1 MTLRELCWTHTAL
14 TSDEV
19 DLLDRIAGSLQ
30 YMADLTGADVFID
43 CLDRAGE
50 TAVVVAHA
58 RPSGV
63 ISAYRRTVLG
73 QAALREKEPAVY
85 HAFRTGMVVRDL
97 KAVTQEDQT
106 VRQDAA
112 PIRNQGGKVIAVLIR
127 EKDVSGTLSRERKFQ
142 ELAREI
148 GRAHV

>member
-14 TSDEV
+14 DSDQV
-19 DLLDRIAGSLQ
+19 DLLEGVAASLQ

-58 RPSGV
+58 RPSGIV
-63 ISAYRRTVLG
+63 SAYQRSVLG

-85 HAFRTGMVVRDL
+85 HAFRSGMVVRDL

-112 PIRNQGGKVIAVLIR
+112 PIRDRGGKVIAVLIR
-127 EKDVSGTLSRERKFQ
+127 EKDVRDRKS
-142 ELAREI
+142 
-148 GRAHV
+148 VV